1 MRNVSSLQDRF
12 PGGAVR
18 FLPLAL
24 LVTVVAG
31 IPSTADAA
39 ARLSLFQQQE
49 EQAEVVVP
57 TREEA
62 DLIIGLP
69 GAIDIALDRSFGIFV
84 LQQRH
89 LQTAYYLES
98 ARRSLR
104 TSVSLRSN
112 GLPTI
117 DQRINADLIG
127 VPPELVYMRNNSISA
142 DLSLQ
147 AIQPLI
153 TDGTVWVALQMSGY
167 QGIRDLPNDLQSKNR
182 SMQPY
187 AAIGF
192 NQPLFQ
198 YNQIKGNLRENEISF
213 ESERLRYTENELNQI
228 NQVSQDF
235 YNLFQQ
241 QRQVEIQAERLQ
253 QAELNLATGRRQY
266 QSARSNEVGVLTLRV
281 ERTRSLSNL
290 ELEKVELERRRYVFN
305 RAMGLPI
312 ETVVWVESTLEYEP
326 IEVDVDLALE
336 RARENRSDVHQEE
349 IQLERN
355 ELTLKQT
362 RSTGRPNLALNG
374 SFALTGNSTLGGL
387 GYTDSW
393 GKHLTEA
400 LDADN
405 RTPFTNIQMTL
416 SVPIFDSGL
425 NASRVQ
431 RQVAVIQEQERRIAE
446 IEADLAVTVI
456 NTVRAVE
463 GAMQQL
469 VILGELMQ
477 IAQTSYRISQQ
488 QYGRG
493 NITLTELLRAQDD
506 WNTTQTSDPDKSSP
520 GPDQLRDSQGRPERD
535 HHVGLGN
542 EPAGQTADHP
552 PGTIRG
558 ERLSHTERT

>member
-1 MRNVSSLQDRF
+1 VRNVSSLQDRF

>member
-312 ETVVWVESTLEYEP
+312 ETIVWVESTLEYEP

-506 WNTTQTSDPDKSSP
+506 WNTTQTSHLQALINYEIAK
-520 GPDQLRDSQGRPERD
+520 
-535 HHVGLGN
+535 
-542 EPAGQTADHP
+542 ADLKEITMWDWVTNQPVRQRTNP
-552 PGTIRG
+552 PVPFG
-558 ERLSHTERT
+558 ENG